1 MADLQRENATRH
13 NFDWW
18 IILAGGVFG
27 GNK

>member
-18 IILAGGVFG
+18 IILAGSVFE